1 MSINLGPY
9 ANFHEINLDWLIKEW
24 YETKEALVGDQHQ
37 WQEFK
42 ENMNKEWEAFH
53 TALTKEQTDF
63 ESKINGDFSEKS
75 KALDVQF
82 ANFEKTA
89 NTKIDDQN
97 TAIEDLKKY
106 CQNYFANLN
115 LQAEVGK
122 KIDEMSL
129 NGSLFAIMQD
139 EVDDIVQQWLNTNI
153 KTGSTVI
160 DKTFSLSN
168 ASPDSKETGNLAF
181 LSRTTLDLINN
192 EISPG
197 NNNKVTNLNQCFKP
211 GVYYASQS
219 ALEGVIESPGIRNM
233 VIVFA
238 SSSGMGNIRDNRD
251 LTQMIFSSN
260 SGYSNLGIYTRSGT
274 ITTSNFEDLPYGS
287 VVNISWGA
295 VVSLTATTDTSKLW
309 DAINNLSSI
318 SIKVDSTQH
327 PYADFDEIF
336 ITGLYFTDAENSG
349 FGTIDS
355 EKVPLNVVVL
365 QFSNQ
370 KCVQIAVKIKSI
382 PEFYVRSYGIDSGWS
397 SWVSSNA
404 ELQNFKDSSMYCYPV
419 SAVYGSSQ
427 LDGIRKPGIYQAD
440 PEVFTDIDGEAKYA
454 VVQSTQVSSVAWYQ
468 QASIISNSGQASL
481 AYRLFN
487 GTSWSVWATLV

>member
-1 MSINLGPY
+1 MSVNLGPY
-9 ANFHEINLDWLIKEW
+9 TNFHEINLDWLIKEW
-24 YETKEALVGDQHQ
+24 YDTKEALVGDQHQ

-42 ENMNKEWEAFH
+42 ENMNKEWEAFR

-63 ESKINGDFSEKS
+63 ENKINGDFSEKS

-82 ANFEKTA
+82 ANFEKA
-89 NTKIDDQN
+89 INTKIDGQN
-97 TAIEDLKKY
+97 TAIEDLKNY
-106 CQNYFANLN
+106 CQNYFANLD
-115 LQAEVGK
+115 LKGEVGK
-122 KIDEMSL
+122 KIDEMAL

-139 EVDDIVQQWLNTNI
+139 DVNDVVQQWLNTNI
-153 KTGSTVI
+153 TTGSTVI

-219 ALEGVIESPGIRNM
+219 ALEGVINSPGTRNM
-233 VIVFA
+233 IVVFA

-274 ITTSNFEDLPYGS
+274 ITTSNFESLAYGS
-287 VVNISWGA
+287 TVNISWGT
-295 VVSLTATTDTSKLW
+295 VVSLTATTDTGKLW

-318 SIKVDSTQH
+318 SYKIDYSNH

-336 ITGLYFTDAENSG
+336 KAGLYFTDAENSG
-349 FGTIDS
+349 FGIIDN
-355 EKVPLNVVVL
+355 EKAPLSVVVL

-370 KCVQIAVKIKSI
+370 KCLQIAVKIKSA
-382 PEFYVRSYGIDSGWS
+382 PEFYMRSYGIDSGWS

-404 ELQNFKDSSMYCYPV
+404 ELQNVKDNSMYCYPV

-440 PEVFTDIDGEAKYA
+440 PEVFTDIDTEAKYA
-454 VVQSTQVSSVAWYQ
+454 VIQSVQVSSVAWYQ
-468 QASIISNSGQASL
+468 QAIVISNNSQASL
-481 AYRLFN
+481 AYRFFN
-487 GTSWSVWATLV
+487 GTNWSFWATLM

>member
-9 ANFHEINLDWLIKEW
+9 SNFHDINLDWLIKEW

-37 WQEFK
+37 WEEFK

-63 ESKINGDFSEKS
+63 ENKINGDFSEKS

-82 ANFEKTA
+82 ANFEKTI
-89 NTKIDDQN
+89 NTKIDSQN
-97 TAIEDLKKY
+97 TAIEDLKNY
-106 CQNYFANLN
+106 CKNYFANLN

-122 KIDEMSL
+122 KIDEMAL
-129 NGSLFAIMQD
+129 NGSLFAIMRD

-192 EISPG
+192 EISPM
-197 NNNKVTNLNQCFKP
+197 NNNKVTSLNQCFKP

-219 ALEGVIESPGIRNM
+219 ALEGVIESPGLRNM
-233 VIVFA
+233 IVVFA
-238 SSSGMGNIRDNRD
+238 SSSGIGNIRVNRD
-251 LTQMIFSSN
+251 LTQMIFSAN
-260 SGYSNLGIYTRSGT
+260 SGYGNLGIYTRSGT

-287 VVNISWGA
+287 TVNISWGA

-309 DAINNLSSI
+309 DAINNLSSV
-318 SIKVDSTQH
+318 SLKVDSTPH
-327 PYADFDEIF
+327 SYSDFDAIF
-336 ITGLYFTDAENSG
+336 IAGLYFTDAENSG

-355 EKVPLNVVVL
+355 EKAPLSVLVL
-365 QFSNQ
+365 QFPNQ

-382 PEFYVRSYGIDSGWS
+382 PEFFIRSYSIDSEWS

-404 ELQNFKDSSMYCYPV
+404 ELQNVKNNSMYCYPV
-419 SAVYGSSQ
+419 SAIYGSSQ
-427 LDGIRKPGIYQAD
+427 LDGIRKPGIYQAE
-440 PEVFTDIDGEAKYA
+440 PEVFADIDIETKYA
-454 VVQSTQVSSVAWYQ
+454 FVQSVQVSSVSWYQ
-468 QASIISNSGQASL
+468 QATIISNNSQSSL
-481 AYRLFN
+481 AYRFFN

>member
-9 ANFHEINLDWLIKEW
+9 SNFHDMNLDWIIKEW
-24 YETKEALVGDQHQ
+24 YDTKEAIVGDQHQ

-53 TALTKEQTDF
+53 TALTKEQTNF
-63 ESKINGDFSEKS
+63 ENKINGDFSEKS

-82 ANFEKTA
+82 VNFEKTI

-97 TAIEDLKKY
+97 TAIVDLKNY

-122 KIDEMSL
+122 KIDEMAL
-129 NGSLFAIMQD
+129 NGSLFAIMQN

-153 KTGSTVI
+153 TTGSTVI

-192 EISPG
+192 EISPA

-211 GVYYASQS
+211 GVYYASQD
-219 ALEGVIESPGIRNM
+219 ALESIIESPGTRNM
-233 VIVFA
+233 IVVFA
-238 SSSGMGNIRDNRD
+238 SSSGIGNIRVNRD

-260 SGYSNLGIYTRSGT
+260 SGYNNLGIYTRSGT
-274 ITTSNFEDLPYGS
+274 ITTSNFEDLPYGNT
-287 VVNISWGA
+287 VNISWGS

-309 DAINNLSSI
+309 DAINNLSST
-318 SIKVDSTQH
+318 SLKVDSMAH
-327 PYADFDEIF
+327 PYSDFDEIY
-336 ITGLYFTDAENSG
+336 IAGLYFTDAEESG

-355 EKVPLNVVVL
+355 EKAPLSVLVL
-365 QFSNQ
+365 QFTSQ
-370 KCVQIAVKIKSI
+370 KCMQIAVKIKSI
-382 PEFYVRSYGIDSGWS
+382 PEFYMRSYSIDTGWS

-404 ELQNFKDSSMYCYPV
+404 ELQNVKNNSMYCYPV

-427 LDGIRKPGIYQAD
+427 LDGIRKPGIYLAEPD
-440 PEVFTDIDGEAKYA
+440 VFADIDGTANYA
-454 VVQSTQVSSVAWYQ
+454 FVQSVQISSVAWYQ
-468 QASIISNSGQASL
+468 QATIISNSGQTTL
-481 AYRLFN
+481 ACRLFN
-487 GTSWSVWATLV
+487 GTSWNMWSSLL

>member
-9 ANFHEINLDWLIKEW
+9 TNFHEINLDWLIKEW

-42 ENMNKEWEAFH
+42 ENMNKEWEDFH

-63 ESKINGDFSEKS
+63 ENKINGDFSEKS

-82 ANFEKTA
+82 SNFEKA
-89 NTKIDDQN
+89 INTKIDGQN
-97 TAIEDLKKY
+97 TAIEDLKNY

-122 KIDEMSL
+122 KIDEMAL

-153 KTGSTVI
+153 TTGSTVI

-197 NNNKVTNLNQCFKP
+197 NNNRVTSLNQCFKP

-219 ALEGVIESPGIRNM
+219 ALEGVIDSPGLRNM
-233 VIVFA
+233 IVVFA

-287 VVNISWGA
+287 EVNISWGA
-295 VVSLTATTDTSKLW
+295 VVSLTATTNTSNLW
-309 DAINNLSSI
+309 DAINNLSSV
-318 SIKVDSTQH
+318 SLKVDSSQH
-327 PYADFDEIF
+327 SYADFDEIF
-336 ITGLYFTDAENSG
+336 IPGLYFTDAEASG
-349 FGTIDS
+349 FGTIDN
-355 EKVPLNVVVL
+355 EKAPLSVLVL

-370 KCVQIAVKIKSI
+370 KCLQIAVKIKST
-382 PEFYVRSYGIDSGWS
+382 PEFYMRSYSIDTEWS

-404 ELQNFKDSSMYCYPV
+404 ELQNVKDNSMYCYPV

-427 LDGIRKPGIYQAD
+427 LDGIRKPGIYQAEPD
-440 PEVFTDIDGEAKYA
+440 VFADVDETANCA
-454 VVQSTQVSSVAWYQ
+454 FVQSVQISGVIWYQ
-468 QASIISNSGQASL
+468 QATIISNHGQASL
-481 AYRLFN
+481 AYRFFN
-487 GTSWSVWATLV
+487 GTSWSIWATLV

>member
-9 ANFHEINLDWLIKEW
+9 SNFHNINLDWLIKEW
-24 YETKEALVGDQHQ
+24 YDTKEALIGDQHQ
-37 WQEFK
+37 WEEFK

-53 TALTKEQTDF
+53 TALTKKQTDF
-63 ESKINGDFSEKS
+63 ENKINSDFSEKS
-75 KALDVQF
+75 KTLDDQF
-82 ANFEKTA
+82 AIFEKTI
-89 NTKIDDQN
+89 NTKIDGQN

-153 KTGSTVI
+153 TTGSTVI

-219 ALEGVIESPGIRNM
+219 ALEGVINSPGIRNM
-233 VIVFA
+233 IVVFA
-238 SSSGMGNIRDNRD
+238 SSSGMGNIRDNRN

-274 ITTSNFEDLPYGS
+274 ITTSNFESLPYGS
-287 VVNISWGA
+287 MVNISWGA
-295 VVSLTATTDTSKLW
+295 VVSLTATTDNSKLW
-309 DAINNLSSI
+309 DSINNLSSI
-318 SIKVDSTQH
+318 SVKVDSSAH
-327 PYADFDEIF
+327 PYSDFEEIYSA
-336 ITGLYFTDAENSG
+336 GLYFTDAEDSG

-355 EKVPLNVVVL
+355 EKAPLSVVVL

-370 KCVQIAVKIKSI
+370 KSIQIAVKIKST
-382 PEFYVRSYGIDSGWS
+382 PEFYLRSYSIDSGWS
-397 SWVSSNA
+397 SWVSSNV
-404 ELQNFKDSSMYCYPV
+404 ELQNVKNNSMYCYPV

-427 LDGIRKPGIYQAD
+427 LDGIRKPGIYPAEPD
-440 PEVFTDIDGEAKYA
+440 VFSDIDGTAKYA
-454 VVQSTQVSSVAWYQ
+454 VVQSVQVSGVAWYQ
-468 QASIISNSGQASL
+468 QATVISNEGTTSL
-481 AYRLFN
+481 ACRLFN
-487 GTSWSVWATLV
+487 GTSWSVWATIV

>member
-9 ANFHEINLDWLIKEW
+9 TNFHEINLDWIIEEW
-24 YETKEALVGDQHQ
+24 YHTKEAITGDQHQ

-42 ENMNKEWEAFH
+42 DNMNKEWEAFH

-63 ESKINGDFSEKS
+63 ENKINSDFSKKS
-75 KALDVQF
+75 NALDVQF
-82 ANFEKTA
+82 ANFEKTI
-89 NTKIDDQN
+89 NTKINAQD
-97 TAIEDLKKY
+97 TAIDDLKKY
-106 CQNYFANLN
+106 CQNYFANLD

-122 KIDEMSL
+122 KIDEMAL

-139 EVDDIVQQWLNTNI
+139 DVTDVVQQWLNTNI
-153 KTGSTVI
+153 TTGSTVI

-192 EISPG
+192 EIAAG

-211 GVYYASQS
+211 GVYYAAQS
-219 ALEGVIESPGIRNM
+219 ALEGVIDSPGIRNM
-233 VIVFA
+233 IIVFA
-238 SSSGMGNIRDNRD
+238 SSSGMGNVRVNRD

-260 SGYSNLGIYTRSGT
+260 SGYGNLGIYTRSGT
-274 ITTSNFEDLPYGS
+274 ITTSNFENLPYGS

-318 SIKVDSTQH
+318 SYKVDTTQH
-327 PYADFDEIF
+327 PYSDFDAIYKA
-336 ITGLYFTDAENSG
+336 GLYFTDAEDSG

-355 EKVPLNVVVL
+355 EKAPLSVLVL

-370 KCVQIAVKIKSI
+370 KCLQIAVKIKST
-382 PEFYVRSYGIDSGWS
+382 PEFYMRSYSIDSGWS

-404 ELQNFKDSSMYCYPV
+404 ELQNIKDNSMYCYPV

-427 LDGIRKPGIYQAD
+427 LDGIRKPGVYQAD
-440 PEVFTDIDGEAKYA
+440 PELFTDVDGEAKYA
-454 VVQSTQVSSVAWYQ
+454 VVQSTQVSGVAWYQ
-468 QASIISNSGQASL
+468 QAIVISNNGQTSL
-481 AYRLFN
+481 AYRFFN
-487 GTSWSVWATLV
+487 GTSWSAWATLV